1 MSGADRLERDDTAMN
16 DAQLTCSTINP
27 PFVPFAV
34 RIIACHVVTYMVCGL
49 VASNLLDYASRW
61 QDPLFVFMRPLDSPW
76 VALGPALQV
85 VRGLV
90 LAIALYP
97 FRSVFLH
104 DAKGAVR
111 LAGLLIAIG
120 VLSTYG
126 PAPGS
131 LEGFVYTR
139 FSLSMHLFGLPEV
152 ITQAALF
159 SMLVVAWH
167 RRPHRAWAIVFGILT
182 GLTVLM
188 SMAGVFLS
196 PT

>member
-1 MSGADRLERDDTAMN
+1 MDD
-16 DAQLTCSTINP
+16 LPEPNP
-27 PFVPFAV
+27 PFLRFLGRVV
-34 RIIACHVVTYMVCGL
+34 ACHVVTYLVCGL

-61 QDPLFVFMRPLDSPW
+61 EDPLFAFMRPLDSPW

-97 FRSVFLH
+97 FRSVFLR
-104 DAKGAVR
+104 DARGAGR
-111 LAGLLIAIG
+111 LAVLLIAIG

-139 FSLSMHLFGLPEV
+139 FSPAMHLFGLPEV
-152 ITQAALF
+152 IIQAALF
-159 SMLVVAWH
+159 SVLVVAWH
-167 RRPHRAWAIVFGILT
+167 RRPHRAWAIVLGILT
-182 GLTVLM
+182 VLTVLM
-188 SMAGVFLS
+188 SMAGVFLAPS
-196 PT
+196 A